1 MTLFSLNINKIAL
14 LRNSRGGTIPDLCT
28 FAQMAIDTGLKGLTV
43 HPRADARHIT
53 MDDVIALSEL
63 EAIKNGD
70 VEFNIEGDLRPDL
83 VNLVETIQPSQFTVV
98 PVRPGEVTS
107 NRGWRAYDDHRGLSD
122 VVKRLE
128 AIRVAVFCDAT
139 HQSCDY
145 VIDAGAHGVELYTG
159 PYAEAFHKG
168 DYQTELD
175 AIVSAGRHVKSAG
188 LRLNGGHD
196 LSLGNLPTL
205 LKHAPFDEFSIGH
218 QVVTDALI
226 VGWQSAVSAYIDVIS
241 PKST

>member
-14 LRNSRGGTIPDLCT
+14 LRNSRGGAIPDLCG
-28 FAQMAIDTGLKGLTV
+28 FAQTAIDAGLKGLTI
-43 HPRADARHIT
+43 HPRADERHIT

-63 EAIKNGD
+63 DAIKSGE

-83 VNLVETIQPSQFTVV
+83 VNLVETIRPSQFTVV

-107 NRGWRAYDDHRGLSD
+107 NRGWRAYDDHRALSD

-128 AIRVAVFCDAT
+128 GIRIAVFCDT
-139 HQSCDY
+139 TLQSCDY

-159 PYAEAFHKG
+159 PYAEAFHRG
-168 DYQTELD
+168 DHQAELD
-175 AIVSAGRHVKSAG
+175 AIVATGRHVKSAG

-196 LSLGNLPTL
+196 LSLDNLPTL
-205 LKHAPFDEFSIGH
+205 MENAPFDEFSIGH
-218 QVVTDALI
+218 QVVTDALS
-226 VGWQSAVSAYIDVIS
+226 VGWENAVRAYIQLIS
-241 PKST
+241 RHNT